1 MEQLFLAIY
10 KLKMNPAPVTQKV
23 GEENEQQHIKNNR
36 NFIWQFYFLANVLV
50 KPLEVV
56 NGTLAV
62 RGTQFNATALVH
74 SLQ

>member
-1 MEQLFLAIY
+1 
-10 KLKMNPAPVTQKV
+10 MNPAPITHKV

-36 NFIWQFYFLANVLV
+36 KYIWKFYCLANVIV

-56 NGTLAV
+56 NGTPAV
-62 RGTQFNATALVH
+62 RGTQFNGTALVH

>member
-1 MEQLFLAIY
+1 MKQFFFVIY
-10 KLKMNPAPVTQKV
+10 KLKRNPTPVTHKV

-56 NGTLAV
+56 NGTPAV
-62 RGTQFNATALVH
+62 RGTQFNASALVH